1 MIDTHSHLDGP
12 EFAEDLEQTLLR
24 AKAAGVEK
32 IFVPGICWA
41 DTPRLLEI
49 CNTHAGLLY
58 PMVGLHPENIMD
70 EDYHEVLEKMERLIA
85 ESVAESEGMNIA
97 SAESEGMNAALAE
110 TEGMNIASAE
120 TEGMNAALAET
131 EGMPYACKK
140 HIAKAPIIGIGEV
153 GLDLYWDDTHK
164 SEQME
169 VLESQLQ
176 WAEKYR
182 LPLMIHSRNAH
193 AELMEIM
200 ERHRSSNLTGVFHCF
215 TGTPDE
221 ARDLLSFPGFM
232 LGIGGVVTFK
242 KSTLRETIKEAV
254 PLSRIVLETD
264 SPYMAP
270 VPNRGKRNESA
281 YVKNVAEM
289 LADVFGLDLHTIV
302 LHTTENA
309 LKVFPKAVFF
319 MKK

>member
-58 PMVGLHPENIMD
+58 PMIGLHPENIMD

-85 ESVAESEGMNIA
+85 ESVAETEGMNIA
-97 SAESEGMNAALAE
+97 SAESEGMNIASAE

-120 TEGMNAALAET
+120 SEGMNAALAET

-302 LHTTENA
+302 LHTTKNA

>member
-1 MIDTHSHLDGP
+1 MG
-12 EFAEDLEQTLLR
+12 
-24 AKAAGVEK
+24 
-32 IFVPGICWA
+32 
-41 DTPRLLEI
+41 
-49 CNTHAGLLY
+49 
-58 PMVGLHPENIMD
+58 
-70 EDYHEVLEKMERLIA
+70 LIA
-85 ESVAESEGMNIA
+85 ESVAETEGMNIA
-97 SAESEGMNAALAE
+97 SAESEGMN
-110 TEGMNIASAE
+110 IASAE
-120 TEGMNAALAET
+120 SEGMNAALAET

-319 MKK
+319 KKK

>member
-12 EFAEDLEQTLLR
+12 EFADDLEQTLLR

-85 ESVAESEGMNIA
+85 ESVAETEGLNIASAETEGLNIA
-97 SAESEGMNAALAE
+97 SAES
-110 TEGMNIASAE
+110 
-120 TEGMNAALAET
+120 EGMNAALAET

>member
-85 ESVAESEGMNIA
+85 ESVAE
-97 SAESEGMNAALAE
+97 

-131 EGMPYACKK
+131 EGMPYACKR
-140 HIAKAPIIGIGEV
+140 HIAKVPIIGIGEV
-153 GLDLYWDDTHK
+153 GRDVYWDDTHK

-169 VLESQLQ
+169 V
-176 WAEKYR
+176 
-182 LPLMIHSRNAH
+182 
-193 AELMEIM
+193 
-200 ERHRSSNLTGVFHCF
+200 
-215 TGTPDE
+215 
-221 ARDLLSFPGFM
+221 
-232 LGIGGVVTFK
+232 
-242 KSTLRETIKEAV
+242 
-254 PLSRIVLETD
+254 
-264 SPYMAP
+264 
-270 VPNRGKRNESA
+270 
-281 YVKNVAEM
+281 
-289 LADVFGLDLHTIV
+289 
-302 LHTTENA
+302 
-309 LKVFPKAVFF
+309 
-319 MKK
+319 

>member
-85 ESVAESEGMNIA
+85 ESVAETEGMNIA
-97 SAESEGMNAALAE
+97 SAE

>member
-85 ESVAESEGMNIA
+85 ESVAETEGMNIA
-97 SAESEGMNAALAE
+97 SAESEGMDISSAA
-110 TEGMNIASAE
+110 S
-120 TEGMNAALAET
+120 EGMNAALAET

-232 LGIGGVVTFK
+232 LGSGGVVTFK

>member
-85 ESVAESEGMNIA
+85 ESV
-97 SAESEGMNAALAE
+97 AE

-302 LHTTENA
+302 LHTTKNA

>member
-85 ESVAESEGMNIA
+85 ESVAETEGMNIASGESEGMNIA

-110 TEGMNIASAE
+110 S
-120 TEGMNAALAET
+120 

>member
-85 ESVAESEGMNIA
+85 ESVAETEGMHIASAESEGMNIA
-97 SAESEGMNAALAE
+97 SAES
-110 TEGMNIASAE
+110 
-120 TEGMNAALAET
+120 EGMNAALAET

>member
-85 ESVAESEGMNIA
+85 ESVAETEGMNIA
-97 SAESEGMNAALAE
+97 SAESEGMN
-110 TEGMNIASAE
+110 IASAAS
-120 TEGMNAALAET
+120 EGMNAALAET

>member
-85 ESVAESEGMNIA
+85 ESV
-97 SAESEGMNAALAE
+97 AE

-289 LADVFGLDLHTIV
+289 LADIFGLDLHTIV

>member
-85 ESVAESEGMNIA
+85 ESV
-97 SAESEGMNAALAE
+97 AE

>member
-49 CNTHAGLLY
+49 CNTHAVLLY

-85 ESVAESEGMNIA
+85 ESV
-97 SAESEGMNAALAE
+97 AE

-309 LKVFPKAVFF
+309 LKVFPKAIFF

>member
-85 ESVAESEGMNIA
+85 ESVAETEGMNIA
-97 SAESEGMNAALAE
+97 SAE

-120 TEGMNAALAET
+120 SEGMNAALAET

>member
-49 CNTHAGLLY
+49 CNAHAGLLY
-58 PMVGLHPENIMD
+58 PMIGLHPENIMD

-85 ESVAESEGMNIA
+85 ESVAETEGMNIA
-97 SAESEGMNAALAE
+97 SAES
-110 TEGMNIASAE
+110 
-120 TEGMNAALAET
+120 EGMNAALAET

-254 PLSRIVLETD
+254 RLSKIVLETD

>member
-85 ESVAESEGMNIA
+85 ESVAD
-97 SAESEGMNAALAE
+97 
-110 TEGMNIASAE
+110 
-120 TEGMNAALAET
+120 T

-140 HIAKAPIIGIGEV
+140 HITKAPIIGIGEV

>member
-85 ESVAESEGMNIA
+85 ESV
-97 SAESEGMNAALAE
+97 AE

-242 KSTLRETIKEAV
+242 TSTLRETIKEAV

>member
-49 CNTHAGLLY
+49 CNAHAGLLY
-58 PMVGLHPENIMD
+58 PMIGLHPENIMD
-70 EDYHEVLEKMERLIA
+70 EDYHEVLKNMERLIA
-85 ESVAESEGMNIA
+85 ES
-97 SAESEGMNAALAE
+97 LAE

-242 KSTLRETIKEAV
+242 KSTVRETIKEAV

>member
-85 ESVAESEGMNIA
+85 ESVAE
-97 SAESEGMNAALAE
+97 
-110 TEGMNIASAE
+110 
-120 TEGMNAALAET
+120 T

-140 HIAKAPIIGIGEV
+140 HITKAPIIGIGEV

-309 LKVFPKAVFF
+309 LKIFPKAVFF

>member
-12 EFAEDLEQTLLR
+12 EFADDLEQTLLR
-24 AKAAGVEK
+24 AKEAGVEK

-85 ESVAESEGMNIA
+85 ESV
-97 SAESEGMNAALAE
+97 AE

>member
-85 ESVAESEGMNIA
+85 ESVAETEGMNIASAETEGMNIA

-110 TEGMNIASAE
+110 S
-120 TEGMNAALAET
+120 